1 MAKNKTNN
9 SGLIAS
15 IIFGSMLLSGSMV
28 FFAMQMNGGSLS
40 QDDLAKEIQAGISAY
55 VENAQK
61 GAQEAEN
68 VPTVDINQ
76 DLSDDDPVMGIADA
90 PITVVEF
97 SNFQCSWCGYWHE
110 NVLPKL
116 KATYID
122 TGKVKLVYRDF
133 TPSGFPAAYPGA
145 LAANCAREQGGDGV
159 YYKMHD
165 EIFKNQASLGQGEKA
180 TFVTFAKTVGLD
192 EAAFV
197 ACFDADKYQEEIQND
212 MAVGRGLGIDG
223 TPGFVVG
230 NVLVKG
236 AEDFEKFQQLIDQQ
250 LSAQ

>member
-1 MAKNKTNN
+1 MAKNQTNN

-61 GAQEAEN
+61 GVQEEEN

-76 DLSDDDPVMGIADA
+76 NLSDDDPFMGNEDA
-90 PITVVEF
+90 PVAVVEF

-110 NVLPKL
+110 NVWPKL
-116 KATYID
+116 KETYID
-122 TGKVKLVYRDF
+122 TGKVKFVYRDF
-133 TPSGFPAAYPGA
+133 TPSGFPAAYPAA
-145 LAANCAREQGGDGV
+145 LAANCAREQGGDSV
-159 YYKMHD
+159 YFKMHD

-180 TFVTFAKTVGLD
+180 NFVTFAKTIGLN
-192 EAAFV
+192 EATFS

-212 MAVGRGLGIDG
+212 MATGRGLGIDG

-230 NVLVKG
+230 NVLVRG

-250 LSAQ
+250 LTEK